1 MQKKCRVKVK
11 YDDYACELL
20 TMVDPSFSYPEPIK
34 FSYFRFHVFYELCK
48 ECAGVYEKKVA
59 NMRRAIDADND
70 DIELVSNNYNG
81 GRYRSL
87 IKVKKISSSFCR
99 DRYDAEEEIKA
110 MAKYLGCT
118 HIVNLRW
125 RSSTG
130 EEEGPKGG
138 THIYTVWQAIGYAA
152 K

>member
-1 MQKKCRVKVK
+1 
-11 YDDYACELL
+11 
-20 TMVDPSFSYPEPIK
+20 
-34 FSYFRFHVFYELCK
+34 
-48 ECAGVYEKKVA
+48 
-59 NMRRAIDADND
+59 MRHAINADND

-81 GRYRSL
+81 ERYRSL
-87 IKVKKISSSFCR
+87 TKVQKISSSFYR
-99 DRYDAEEEIKA
+99 DRYDAEEEIKT

-125 RSSTG
+125 RSDTD

>member
-1 MQKKCRVKVK
+1 MSDK
-11 YDDYACELL
+11 
-20 TMVDPSFSYPEPIK
+20 I
-34 FSYFRFHVFYELCK
+34 
-48 ECAGVYEKKVA
+48 VA
-59 NMRRAIDADND
+59 
-70 DIELVSNNYNG
+70 LS
-81 GRYRSL
+81 GRYV
-87 IKVKKISSSFCR
+87 IMTVKK
-99 DRYDAEEEIKA
+99 YTEEEIKT

-125 RSSTG
+125 RSDTG

>member
-1 MQKKCRVKVK
+1 M
-11 YDDYACELL
+11 LHL
-20 TMVDPSFSYPEPIK
+20 WITSST
-34 FSYFRFHVFYELCK
+34 ELCWY
-48 ECAGVYEKKVA
+48 A
-59 NMRRAIDADND
+59 
-70 DIELVSNNYNG
+70 
-81 GRYRSL
+81 
-87 IKVKKISSSFCR
+87 KISSSFYR
-99 DRYDAEEEIKA
+99 DRYDAEEEIKT

-125 RSSTG
+125 RSDTG

>member
-1 MQKKCRVKVK
+1 MQS
-11 YDDYACELL
+11 YQGS
-20 TMVDPSFSYPEPIK
+20 SFFQDVPFFVSDNYFYIYP
-34 FSYFRFHVFYELCK
+34 
-48 ECAGVYEKKVA
+48 
-59 NMRRAIDADND
+59 NADND

-81 GRYRSL
+81 ERYRSL
-87 IKVKKISSSFCR
+87 TKVQKISSSFYR
-99 DRYDAEEEIKA
+99 DRYDAEEEIKT

-125 RSSTG
+125 RSDTG

>member
-1 MQKKCRVKVK
+1 
-11 YDDYACELL
+11 
-20 TMVDPSFSYPEPIK
+20 
-34 FSYFRFHVFYELCK
+34 
-48 ECAGVYEKKVA
+48 
-59 NMRRAIDADND
+59 
-70 DIELVSNNYNG
+70 
-81 GRYRSL
+81 
-87 IKVKKISSSFCR
+87 
-99 DRYDAEEEIKA
+99 

-130 EEEGPKGG
+130 EEEDPKGG

>member
-1 MQKKCRVKVK
+1 MGIAEGRKVT
-11 YDDYACELL
+11 L
-20 TMVDPSFSYPEPIK
+20 
-34 FSYFRFHVFYELCK
+34 
-48 ECAGVYEKKVA
+48 
-59 NMRRAIDADND
+59 
-70 DIELVSNNYNG
+70 
-81 GRYRSL
+81 
-87 IKVKKISSSFCR
+87 
-99 DRYDAEEEIKA
+99 EEIKT

-125 RSSTG
+125 RSDTG